1 MRPGGSGPRPNG
13 PQSAVEVKSFSI
25 PNRSVPGQIAPQAL
39 LQSAGGGGASQL
51 QILRQLMA
59 AFAPQGQQ
67 VGVPTLPGGPDTTSG
82 WMNNEPNQGVPYD
95 AGPGGYR
102 QPNAPSDRPDT
113 APTIPPPNIT
123 PGATGPTPDTPPPP
137 STPPG
142 GGLDLGSVMNPSPPP
157 NQPWWMDKY
166 EGGPDMQSL
175 F

>member
-1 MRPGGSGPRPNG
+1 MRPSGSTKPNG
-13 PQSAVEVKSFSI
+13 PQSAVEVKSFQI

-39 LQSAGGGGASQL
+39 LQSPGGGGASQL
-51 QILRQLMA
+51 QILRQLMQ

-67 VGVPTLPGGPDTTSG
+67 FGVPILPGGTDTTSG
-82 WMNNEPNQGVPYD
+82 WMNNEPNQSVPYD
-95 AGPGGYR
+95 VGTGYR
-102 QPNAPSDRPDT
+102 PTGPKAPEVPDY

-123 PGATGPTPDTPPPP
+123 PGATGPAPDPPQPQAPP
-137 STPPG
+137 Q
-142 GGLDLGSVMNPSPPP
+142 GGLDVGSVLGGPSAPA